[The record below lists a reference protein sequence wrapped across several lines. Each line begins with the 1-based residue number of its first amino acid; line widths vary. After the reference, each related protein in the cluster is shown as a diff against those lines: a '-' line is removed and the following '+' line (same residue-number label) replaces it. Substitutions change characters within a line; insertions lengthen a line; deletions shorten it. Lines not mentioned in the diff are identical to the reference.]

1 MCDYLTS
8 LILSFFTVPSIL
20 RWFLK
25 YTNNALAA
33 DPKAFEFEAPVDS
46 SLAKFGVVW
55 KEAIAK
61 AEYFVVL
68 KEKYKSTTVICAN
81 KECHAI
87 PEEHHFIRVCSRCR
101 TNVYCSY
108 ECQRMDW
115 NAGRRYVCGANV
127 SSSSSRGLS
136 FRGNNYDTT
145 FIKFIIRQ
153 TLEAHRT
160 SI

>member
-1 MCDYLTS
+1 MCDYLAS

-20 RWFLK
+20 RRFLK
-25 YTNNALAA
+25 YANNALAV
-33 DPKAFEFEAPVDS
+33 DPKAFEFNAPVGS
-46 SLAKFGVVW
+46 SLAKFGAAW

-61 AEYFVVL
+61 AEYFDVL

-81 KECHAI
+81 KECHTI
-87 PEEHHFIRVCSRCR
+87 PEERHFIQVCSRCR

-115 NAGRRYVCGANV
+115 NAGHRQVCGSNV
-127 SSSSSRGLS
+127 SLSSPRGLS
-136 FRGNNYDTT
+136 SRGNNYDTT

-160 SI
+160 S